1 MWLPVYSYLI
11 EHPRGYIL
19 FDTGWHRDI
28 LPHGV
33 YDKHAQ
39 IRSLSFRLLSCINQA
54 RLAAGEAVDEQLLS
68 LGIKTQ
74 DLDYVL
80 LSHLD
85 CDHANGLKLVADAK
99 HILVSDAEKQG
110 TRHGGLTSRIRF
122 CKRWWE
128 DTKIRTFQ
136 WNIAEGPFKHGFDR
150 YGDGSVMLIHLPGHS
165 EGLCALKLT
174 AADGRYILLY
184 ADGGYCHQVL
194 ARDDHL
200 GLRPQH
206 AAATHFTRPDT
217 RTEPR
222 QPQRREPDHARQ
234 PCQAPY
240 HHFIQA
246 IIPNQ

>member
-19 FDTGWHRDI
+19 FDTGCHRDI
-28 LPHGV
+28 SSHGV

-39 IRSLSFRLLSCINQA
+39 IRCLGFRLLSCINQA

-110 TRHGGLTSRIRF
+110 TRHGGLTSCIRF

-136 WNIAEGPFKHGFDR
+136 WNIAEGPFKHGFDL

-184 ADGGYCHQVL
+184 ADGGYVTKSWQEMITSGIALNTQQQRTSL
-194 ARDDHL
+194 ARIHEQSLDSRCVESL
-200 GLRPQH
+200 
-206 AAATHFTRPDT
+206 ATHDSQVKPHT
-217 RTEPR
+217 
-222 QPQRREPDHARQ
+222 
-234 PCQAPY
+234 
-240 HHFIQA
+240 
-246 IIPNQ
+246 IILYKP